1 MLALHGC
8 KQKES
13 LTARE
18 RFDFGHHGSVIKS
31 QISVCHQTPW
41 GFFPAWRM
49 GGLAVSAPGSGI
61 PEGPAVLTFLMWLVV
76 GRGGL
81 EASLGVVFISLLAH
95 CAQPITALHL
105 HLA

>member
-1 MLALHGC
+1 MLPLHGC
-8 KQKES
+8 KQRES
-13 LTARE
+13 LTAHE

-31 QISVCHQTPW
+31 QISVCHQALW
-41 GFFPAWRM
+41 GFFPARGM

-61 PEGPAVLTFLMWLVV
+61 PEGPDLLTFLMWLVV

-81 EASLGVVFISLLAH
+81 EASLGVVFRSPLAH
-95 CAQPITALHL
+95 CVQPITALHL